1 MRVVGPMI
9 PGGIMGVEYKL
20 TYHMKTKQRATTLQ
34 MKMGFLD
41 EDLKKPKHD
50 EILKWLDQNAEQIV
64 NSLFRSEQWDKELIN
79 RLTET
84 TSKIVSDT
92 KQKGTLQQEVEDLEW
107 KLKNSPRENDKE
119 GRLIL
124 DRKIAILESL
134 EKWDGIQGQIPEKL
148 PIRIA
153 RKIWEH
159 PITSSV
165 SNQRTGYQSPKQI
178 IGYVDMK
185 IIFVVPRLTVNDI
198 DFSGERIMGPDI
210 SWLQTELLQ
219 PEFGSRE
226 QNVHYANFEAKTVL
240 PSLGELF
247 RQLNTYKEF
256 EGGNYVILCPD
267 DSDARLIKE
276 QGFYFCKY
284 K

>member
-1 MRVVGPMI
+1 
-9 PGGIMGVEYKL
+9 
-20 TYHMKTKQRATTLQ
+20 MKTKQRATTLQ

-50 EILKWLDQNAEQIV
+50 EILKWLDQNADQIV
-64 NSLFRSEQWDKELIN
+64 NSLFRSEQWDKELID
-79 RLTET
+79 RLIESTN
-84 TSKIVSDT
+84 KIVDST
-92 KQKGTLQQEVEDLEW
+92 KVKGTLQREVEDLEW
-107 KLKNSPRENDKE
+107 KLNNSMRENNKE
-119 GRLIL
+119 EAKQIIGRKRDI
-124 DRKIAILESL
+124 INVL
-134 EKWDGIQGQIPEKL
+134 EKWNGIQGEIPKKL
-148 PIRIA
+148 PIRIV
-153 RKIWEH
+153 RKVWEH

-165 SNQRTGYQSPKQI
+165 SNHRTGYQSPKQI

-226 QNVHYANFEAKTVL
+226 LNIHYANFEAKTVL

-267 DSDARLIKE
+267 DSDADLIKE

-284 K
+284 ES

>member
-1 MRVVGPMI
+1 MAGNINLP
-9 PGGIMGVEYKL
+9 
-20 TYHMKTKQRATTLQ
+20 TQMKTKQRATTLQ

-50 EILKWLDQNAEQIV
+50 EILKWLDENADQIV
-64 NSLFRSEQWDKELIN
+64 NDLFRSKQWDRELID

-84 TSKIVSDT
+84 TNKIVNDA
-92 KQKGTLQQEVEDLEW
+92 KQKGTFQREIEDLEW
-107 KLKNSPRENDKE
+107 KLKNVLKEDDKVWTRQVLENKM
-119 GRLIL
+119 
-124 DRKIAILESL
+124 AIIKSL
-134 EKWDGIQGQIPEKL
+134 EKWDGIEGQIPEKL

-185 IIFVVPRLTVNDI
+185 IIFIVPRLTVNDI
-198 DFSGERIMGPDI
+198 DFGGERIMGPNI
-210 SWLQTELLQ
+210 SWLQTELVQ

-226 QNVHYANFEAKTVL
+226 LNVHYANFEAKTVL

-256 EGGNYVILCPD
+256 ESGNYVILCPD
-267 DSDARLIKE
+267 DSDASLIKE